1 MANQGKSLGIL
12 LLLCLWGA
20 AACGGDHGPGEPNG
34 VLTGTVQDVHTR
46 SALGGVMVEF
56 AGQST
61 RSDRHGRFRLEGL
74 ELESGGLLR
83 GSLNDGRAG
92 SLVLRAGAG
101 DGSGTLEVL
110 LTLE

>member
-1 MANQGKSLGIL
+1 MGTPAKLKLAVL
-12 LLLCLWGA
+12 LALT
-20 AACGGDHGPGEPNG
+20 ACGGGAAQPGPGD

-46 SALGGVMVEF
+46 EALGGVMVEF
-56 AGQST
+56 ADRST

-74 ELESGGLLR
+74 NLGQGGLLH

-92 SLVLRAGAG
+92 QLRIRGGPAAAT
-101 DGSGTLEVL
+101 GSLEVL